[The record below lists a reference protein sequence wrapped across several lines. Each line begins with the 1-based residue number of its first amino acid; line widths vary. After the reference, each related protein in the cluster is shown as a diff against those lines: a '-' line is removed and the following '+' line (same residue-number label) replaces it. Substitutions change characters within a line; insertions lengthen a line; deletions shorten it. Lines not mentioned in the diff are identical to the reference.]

1 MKIVIINS
9 LIRAISVLLVSLTSV
24 VNIGEVKENK
34 INVNNYAAN
43 RSASV
48 VSTVIPASVEY
59 KYNYKIPSGVT
70 NVLKEGQDGIVYSD
84 TTGNVL
90 KTLVPKINKVVE
102 VGTGKYGEYTGIVT
116 GYGPDCKTCDGR
128 GYVACPTKTGKWTNL
143 KTDGVYYTDEKYGK
157 LKILAADFREFPC
170 GTVMEVM
177 NNDLS
182 EPKPHYRRKPN
193 PWRRTNTMR
202 VPSRFWKDWNR
213 SDGVPVCISG
223 TRTFA
228 ACITWYG
235 RSSTTRSTRQ
245 QTAMP
250 TESTSPFTGTAR

>member
-9 LIRAISVLLVSLTSV
+9 LIRAIGVLLVSLTSV

-48 VSTVIPASVEY
+48 VSTVIPATTEY

-84 TTGNVL
+84 TTGNIL
-90 KTLVPKINKVVE
+90 KTLVPKINRVVE

-182 EPKPHYRRKPN
+182 EPIKGIVLDTGSAMRYAYEHGYIHIDVAHEIEVGLRFN
-193 PWRRTNTMR
+193 TNKNTKFSVKR
-202 VPSRFWKDWNR
+202 WGW
-213 SDGVPVCISG
+213 
-223 TRTFA
+223 
-228 ACITWYG
+228 
-235 RSSTTRSTRQ
+235 
-245 QTAMP
+245 
-250 TESTSPFTGTAR
+250 